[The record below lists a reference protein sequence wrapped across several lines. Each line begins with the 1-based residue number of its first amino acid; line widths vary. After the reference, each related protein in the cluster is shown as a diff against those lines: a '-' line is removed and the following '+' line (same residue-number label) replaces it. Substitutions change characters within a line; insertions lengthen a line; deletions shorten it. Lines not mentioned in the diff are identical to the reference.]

1 MHFGPRIAVDGC
13 VASIDGSDNG
23 SFEVLIVG
31 GGGGGGMDMGGGGG
45 GGGVL
50 YFPAMQLDPLTSY
63 TVTVGAG
70 GYGAPAGNGG
80 YRTDG
85 VGPQPNGHQFT
96 IRATNGGD
104 SSFAGRTA
112 LGGGYGASSYWGY
125 TPDYGYGG
133 SGGSG
138 GGASGYSDGTGNG
151 GAAGAGGR
159 GAVPTQPTSTYGGY
173 GNRGGGGT
181 GQYYSGGGGGAG
193 SRGGEGTS
201 NGSPAGGNGIENS
214 ILGTTYYWG
223 GGGGGAAYS
232 AGQGGNGGIGG
243 GGGGAIGSTTGGAGL
258 NNGAAGGGGSCC
270 SWAQTAGG
278 NGGANTGGGGGGGS
292 HYNATNK
299 GGEGGSGIVVV
310 AYKGTTARASGG
322 TIDTTSRP
330 GYVLHKFTS
339 NDTFYTYVSDTSP
352 TECRFV
358 SGFGSNS
365 PSFTKNG
372 GNGGVFVFNS
382 ANTCLANVYT
392 SFTGHQQSTGTIMG
406 WAYPTAIS
414 SDYYLLGVGGSTTY
428 GATRAIRINGN
439 NWSCVTY
446 GSGTEDYNSIVAA
459 TTNIW
464 QHAAFVW
471 NGTTIN
477 FYLNGTLYSTTRSG
491 MINPSNTTFSIGA
504 PPWATTSSTWLGSI
518 ACVRAYNRALSTAEV
533 QNIFNAT
540 RKRFNV

>member
-50 YFPAMQLDPLTSY
+50 YFPAMQLDPGIAQ

-70 GYGAPAGNGG
+70 GAGAPAANGT
-80 YRTDG
+80 RSDG
-85 VGPQPNGHQFT
+85 VGVQPGGHQYT
-96 IRATNGGD
+96 IRATNGGN
-104 SSFAGRTA
+104 SSFAERTA

-159 GAVPTQPTSTYGGY
+159 GAIPTQPTSLYGGY

-181 GQYYSGGGGGAG
+181 GQYYPGGGGGAG
-193 SRGGEGTS
+193 GMGGEGTAAYAS
-201 NGSPAGGNGIENS
+201 FGGPGVENS
-214 ILGTTYYWG
+214 ILGTTYFWG
-223 GGGGGAAYS
+223 GGGGGGAYS
-232 AGQGGNGGIGG
+232 AGAGGNGGIGG
-243 GGGGAIGSTTGGAGL
+243 GGGGAVGTTTGGAGL
-258 NNGAAGGGGSCC
+258 NNGSAGGGGSPN
-270 SWAQTAGG
+270 SQTNTPGG
-278 NGGANTGGGGGGGS
+278 NAGANTGGGGGGGS
-292 HYNATNK
+292 HYNANNK

-310 AYKGTTARASGG
+310 AYRGPQRATGG

-330 GYVLHKFTS
+330 GFTLHKYTS
-339 NDTFYTYVSDTSP
+339 T
-352 TECRFV
+352 
-358 SGFGSNS
+358 GNS
-365 PSFTKNG
+365 SFTPYAVDTASNLYHCTFNGNAYFTKDG
-372 GNGGVFVFNS
+372 GNGGVFVLDGSGDYLINSSFNR
-382 ANTCLANVYT
+382 
-392 SFTGHQQSTGTIMG
+392 HQQSTGTIMA

-414 SDYYLLGVGGSTTY
+414 GDYYLIGVGGSATN
-428 GATRAIRINGN
+428 GATRAIRINSN

-446 GSGTEDYNSIVAA
+446 NIDYNVIVGA
-459 TTNIW
+459 TINTW
-464 QHAAFVW
+464 QHVAFVW
-471 NGTTIN
+471 NGTTVV
-477 FYLNGTLYSTTRSG
+477 FYLNGTAYSSTLSMTTPLG
-491 MINPSNTTFSIGA
+491 TILSIGA
-504 PPWATTSSTWLGSI
+504 PPWALTSSNWPGKI
-518 ACVRAYNRALSTAEV
+518 ACARVYERALSTTEV
-533 QNIFNAT
+533 QTIFNST

>member
-1 MHFGPRIAVDGC
+1 MHFGPKIATDGC

-23 SFEVLIVG
+23 SFEVLIVA

-50 YFPAMQLDPLTSY
+50 YFPAMQLDPGTAY
-63 TVTVGAG
+63 TVTVGIG
-70 GYGAPAGNGG
+70 GYGAPAGGG
-80 YRTDG
+80 AFRTDG
-85 VGPQPNGHQFT
+85 AGPQPNDHQFT
-96 IRATNGGD
+96 VRGTNGGN
-104 SSFAGRTA
+104 SSFAERSA

-125 TPDYGYGG
+125 LPDYGYGG
-133 SGGSG
+133 TGGSG

-159 GAVPTQPTSTYGGY
+159 GAVATQPTSTYGGY

-181 GQYYSGGGGGAG
+181 GQYFPGGGGGAG

-201 NGSPAGGNGIENS
+201 AYSAAGGDGIENP
-214 ILGTTYYWG
+214 ILGATYYWG
-223 GGGGGAAYS
+223 GGGGGGAYS
-232 AGQGGNGGIGG
+232 AGAGGNGGIGG
-243 GGGGAIGSTTGGAGL
+243 GGGGAVGSTTGGAGL

-270 SWAQTAGG
+270 SWAQTTGG

-292 HYNATNK
+292 HYNRTNK

-310 AYKGTTARASGG
+310 AYKGPQRATGG
-322 TIDTTSRP
+322 TVDTSSRP
-330 GYVLHKFTS
+330 GFTLHKYTSTGNSTFTPYAV
-339 NDTFYTYVSDTSP
+339 DTAGNTNHCTFNGNAY
-352 TECRFV
+352 
-358 SGFGSNS
+358 
-365 PSFTKNG
+365 FTKDG
-372 GNGGVFVFNS
+372 GNGGVFVFDGTGDYLTNPS
-382 ANTCLANVYT
+382 FLA
-392 SFTGHQQSTGTIMG
+392 HQQSTGTIMA
-406 WAYPTAIS
+406 WAYPTAIV
-414 SDYYLLGVGGSTTY
+414 SDYYLLGAGGSTTY

-446 GSGTEDYNSIVAA
+446 GSSTEDYNGIVAA

-477 FYLNGTLYSTTRSG
+477 FYLNGTLYSVTRSG
-491 MINPSNTTFSIGA
+491 MINPTSTTFSIGA
-504 PPWATTSSTWLGSI
+504 PPWSLSISNWPGKI
-518 ACVRAYNRALSTAEV
+518 ACARVYNRSLSTTEV
-533 QNIFNAT
+533 QSIFNNT